1 MIILGFIRKKTN
13 LKKIEMI
20 SKEVLDFINENE
32 LSKTFIDDA
41 AKKAKAINCATH
53 PYSFSH
59 PQPFTASDK
68 KELSHIVFQGRRTE
82 DGYVR
87 SGNVKVSRP
96 LDLSGNAKD
105 AKIWKFLMLKLSN
118 GFTILENLRDRTPE
132 AYELLQMDGRSKDD
146 AIKLMDDFSLMFEQ
160 SDSQVTSSRIKQV
173 YFHIGENQYHLL
185 SVVTPSCL
193 VFELKNRIAA
203 IRNEKN
209 EFRENKRNNYRDI
222 YGIRVVK
229 YGGAKPQNISFL
241 NNANGGKAL
250 LLSSIPPLDIDELNI
265 RLPKKDFFDECM
277 DYNQYRSLFTYFH
290 KYLSSDKETVPNNL
304 LFRYR
309 DKAINNIIDFVV
321 QNLFLVR
328 SSANL
333 CRENLPKFQQ
343 VWLNPNELQRQSL
356 MTDMLK
362 EQISNSIVDWI
373 RRTYYRLY
381 DKRKVI
387 LGNSEINFIKEVIS
401 NREEFW
407 L

>member
-1 MIILGFIRKKTN
+1 
-13 LKKIEMI
+13 MI

-68 KELSHIVFQGRRTE
+68 KVLSHIVFQGRRTE

-96 LDLSGNAKD
+96 LDLSGNAGD

-193 VFELKNRIAA
+193 VFELKNRICELMKKLSQREQDLIEAKYFYDKKLKDISA
-203 IRNEKN
+203 
-209 EFRENKRNNYRDI
+209 EF
-222 YGIRVVK
+222 
-229 YGGAKPQNISFL
+229 NISQSRISRIIQ
-241 NNANGGKAL
+241 NALDKIKKELLKQEAL
-250 LLSSIPPLDIDELNI
+250 EN
-265 RLPKKDFFDECM
+265 E
-277 DYNQYRSLFTYFH
+277 
-290 KYLSSDKETVPNNL
+290 
-304 LFRYR
+304 
-309 DKAINNIIDFVV
+309 NNI
-321 QNLFLVR
+321 
-328 SSANL
+328 
-333 CRENLPKFQQ
+333 
-343 VWLNPNELQRQSL
+343 
-356 MTDMLK
+356 
-362 EQISNSIVDWI
+362 
-373 RRTYYRLY
+373 
-381 DKRKVI
+381 
-387 LGNSEINFIKEVIS
+387 
-401 NREEFW
+401 
-407 L
+407 